1 MLSKIEHTIHS
12 IRSFFEGEGWP
23 ILVTIALVSSFL
35 FWVSCLVGIA
45 IFYYR
50 DYRYRLY
57 HAKIY
62 PVLRDFIYEH
72 ILIDNRNSHYPVD
85 KLALDLHKP
94 IIQKVV
100 RQILH
105 EYIFTIG
112 GEKGKNMRSL
122 FNELGFDRE
131 AQYEIRHESHHV
143 AATVR
148 SLADLALM
156 KVEIQDAVLMQLMS
170 SPRIEVRVAAFKYL
184 LQVRGEISFDQVFS
198 GIAGIT
204 DLDALDIYQTIV
216 STDYVGSYVFSQWL
230 DGAQSFSINSL
241 MMDLMVYYQQ
251 LDEEKLWQLIVSAQ
265 DAKTLHKAINSLG
278 KLLARDSESR
288 LVDFYT
294 VEQPLNVKIE
304 IVKALGRL
312 GQGKSIDLLENIF
325 NDKSTVLALRKHAY
339 CSLLAQKPYSTSSL
353 SKIETAENLDDY
365 KLIRYVSHPM
375 VHYI

>member
-1 MLSKIEHTIHS
+1 
-12 IRSFFEGEGWP
+12 
-23 ILVTIALVSSFL
+23 
-35 FWVSCLVGIA
+35 
-45 IFYYR
+45 
-50 DYRYRLY
+50 
-57 HAKIY
+57 
-62 PVLRDFIYEH
+62 
-72 ILIDNRNSHYPVD
+72 
-85 KLALDLHKP
+85 
-94 IIQKVV
+94 
-100 RQILH
+100 
-105 EYIFTIG
+105 
-112 GEKGKNMRSL
+112 
-122 FNELGFDRE
+122 
-131 AQYEIRHESHHV
+131 
-143 AATVR
+143 
-148 SLADLALM
+148 
-156 KVEIQDAVLMQLMS
+156 LMQLMS
-170 SPRIEVRVAAFKYL
+170 SPRIEIRVAAFKYL

-294 VEQPLNVKIE
+294 IEQPLNVKIE

-339 CSLLAQKPYSTSSL
+339 RSLLAQKPYSASSL
-353 SKIETAENLDDY
+353 RKIETAENLDDY

>member
-1 MLSKIEHTIHS
+1 
-12 IRSFFEGEGWP
+12 
-23 ILVTIALVSSFL
+23 
-35 FWVSCLVGIA
+35 
-45 IFYYR
+45 
-50 DYRYRLY
+50 
-57 HAKIY
+57 
-62 PVLRDFIYEH
+62 
-72 ILIDNRNSHYPVD
+72 
-85 KLALDLHKP
+85 
-94 IIQKVV
+94 
-100 RQILH
+100 
-105 EYIFTIG
+105 
-112 GEKGKNMRSL
+112 
-122 FNELGFDRE
+122 
-131 AQYEIRHESHHV
+131 
-143 AATVR
+143 
-148 SLADLALM
+148 M

-170 SPRIEVRVAAFKYL
+170 SPRIEIRVAAFKYL

-294 VEQPLNVKIE
+294 IEQPLNVKIE

-339 CSLLAQKPYSTSSL
+339 RSLLAQKPYSASSL
-353 SKIETAENLDDY
+353 RKIETAENLDDY

>member
-1 MLSKIEHTIHS
+1 M
-12 IRSFFEGEGWP
+12 
-23 ILVTIALVSSFL
+23 
-35 FWVSCLVGIA
+35 
-45 IFYYR
+45 
-50 DYRYRLY
+50 
-57 HAKIY
+57 
-62 PVLRDFIYEH
+62 
-72 ILIDNRNSHYPVD
+72 
-85 KLALDLHKP
+85 
-94 IIQKVV
+94 
-100 RQILH
+100 
-105 EYIFTIG
+105 
-112 GEKGKNMRSL
+112 
-122 FNELGFDRE
+122 
-131 AQYEIRHESHHV
+131 
-143 AATVR
+143 
-148 SLADLALM
+148 
-156 KVEIQDAVLMQLMS
+156 
-170 SPRIEVRVAAFKYL
+170 
-184 LQVRGEISFDQVFS
+184 RGEISFDQVFS

-251 LDEEKLWQLIVSAQ
+251 LDEKKLWQLIVSAQ
-265 DAKTLHKAINSLG
+265 DAKTLHKEINSLG

-294 VEQPLNVKIE
+294 IEQPLNVKIE

-339 CSLLAQKPYSTSSL
+339 RSLLAQKPYSASSL
-353 SKIETAENLDDY
+353 RKIETAENLDDY

>member
-1 MLSKIEHTIHS
+1 
-12 IRSFFEGEGWP
+12 
-23 ILVTIALVSSFL
+23 
-35 FWVSCLVGIA
+35 
-45 IFYYR
+45 
-50 DYRYRLY
+50 
-57 HAKIY
+57 
-62 PVLRDFIYEH
+62 
-72 ILIDNRNSHYPVD
+72 
-85 KLALDLHKP
+85 
-94 IIQKVV
+94 
-100 RQILH
+100 
-105 EYIFTIG
+105 
-112 GEKGKNMRSL
+112 
-122 FNELGFDRE
+122 
-131 AQYEIRHESHHV
+131 
-143 AATVR
+143 
-148 SLADLALM
+148 
-156 KVEIQDAVLMQLMS
+156 
-170 SPRIEVRVAAFKYL
+170 
-184 LQVRGEISFDQVFS
+184 
-198 GIAGIT
+198 
-204 DLDALDIYQTIV
+204 
-216 STDYVGSYVFSQWL
+216 
-230 DGAQSFSINSL
+230 
-241 MMDLMVYYQQ
+241 MDLMVYYQQ